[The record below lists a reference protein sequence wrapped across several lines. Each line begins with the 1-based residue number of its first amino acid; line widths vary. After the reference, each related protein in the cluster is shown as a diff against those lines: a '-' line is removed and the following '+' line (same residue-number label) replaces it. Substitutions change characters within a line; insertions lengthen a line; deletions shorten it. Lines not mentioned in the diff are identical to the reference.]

1 MARQVTRQMLDP
13 KTPPD
18 VIVTAQPRRPETDPT
33 LGIPVNVNR
42 QGTPRHRLVT
52 IGDSLTHGF
61 QSGAIFNTSLSYPAM
76 IAKELGWLD
85 KFRYPV
91 YNSPGDGLPLNIE
104 RLARDL
110 EQKFGNNIDW
120 WEYVSAALFLQS
132 SMDATE
138 DYWER
143 GDGLRLPNQTKINH
157 NLAVYGWD
165 LRNTISRNA
174 DICQQV
180 IANNPPKDDPVQ
192 QIVSNHNE
200 RAALRV
206 LNSARDKAG
215 KALSPLQA
223 AAALGAEGTSETG
236 DGDGIETLIILIGAN
251 NALGSIL
258 TFRVNWTSD
267 GYDDMDKNDV
277 YTVWRPVH
285 FKAELDAMVEEV
297 KKIRARHVIWGTV
310 PHVTIVPFARGISN
324 KVDRGSRYFPYYS
337 LPWISDEEFDPK
349 KHPHITE
356 QEARAIDSAI
366 DQYNDFIADV
376 VRKNRSEGRDWY
388 VFETVGL
395 LDRLA
400 SRRFIE
406 DPDARPDWW
415 TPYPLP
421 QPLLAL
427 DPVPDSKFYL
437 SNAKGRIKGGLFS
450 LDGVHPTTIGY
461 GIVAQELMNIMKV
474 AGVKFNASG
483 NIDFKR
489 LIELDTLISKP
500 PRLANNI
507 FNMIGWVDNNFNLM
521 ARLLNSSY

>member
-1 MARQVTRQMLDP
+1 MAKQLTPKMLDP

-18 VIVTAQPRRPETDPT
+18 VIVSAQPRRPETDPK

-61 QSGAIFNTSLSYPAM
+61 QSGAIFNTSLSYPTL
-76 IAKELGWLD
+76 IARELGWFD
-85 KFRYPV
+85 KFRYPT
-91 YNSPGDGLPLNIE
+91 YNSTGDGLPLNIE

-110 EQKFGNNIDW
+110 EAKFGNNIDW
-120 WEYVSAALFLQS
+120 WEFISAGLFLQS
-132 SMDATE
+132 SMDAVE

-143 GDGLRLPNQTKINH
+143 GDGSRLPTQTKINH

-192 QIVSNHNE
+192 QIVGNHNE

-215 KALSPLQA
+215 NALSPLQA
-223 AAALGAEGTSETG
+223 AAALGAEGTAETG

-258 TFRVNWTSD
+258 TFKVNWTSD
-267 GYDDMDKNDV
+267 GYDDMDKNDI

-285 FKAELDAMVEEV
+285 FKAELDEMVEEV

-324 KVDRGSRYFPYYS
+324 KVSQGSRYFPYYS

-366 DQYNDFIADV
+366 DQYNEFIADA
-376 VRKNRSEGRDWY
+376 VRKGRSEGRDWY
-388 VFETVGL
+388 LFETVGL

-400 SRRFIE
+400 SRRYIE

-427 DPVPDSKFYL
+427 NPVPDSKFYL
-437 SNAKGRIKGGLFS
+437 SNAQGRIKGGLFS

-461 GIVAQELMNIMKV
+461 GIVAQELINIMKL
-474 AGVKFNASG
+474 AEVKFNGSG
-483 NIDFKR
+483 NIDFNR
-489 LIELDTLISKP
+489 LIQLDTLISKP
-500 PRLANNI
+500 PRLAANI
-507 FNMIGWVDNNFNLM
+507 FNLIGWVDNNFNLM